1 VLGRARFSL
10 PQFIGGLYVISPVLI
25 APALWGVALV
35 STRASGDRRR
45 VVRPRRF
52 DPSCAALAG
61 IDHRLLGVMCTHRV
75 VRQDQLARLF
85 PEVPERTL
93 RYRTRRLHDLGL
105 AGRSR
110 PYRESGSAPN
120 HHWPTRRADCLVR
133 GEPQSRGGER
143 QTPNPVFLAHTAAL
157 TELYVTLTT
166 RAALA
171 GLELALYRR
180 EGEARETF
188 KDGTLERTLAP
199 DAMVV
204 LIDGEGRKLSA
215 FVEIDLGTMSHT
227 RLRFKAGLY
236 AAYAKSDAWRERHLF
251 LPALL
256 FLTTTPPRAT
266 RFLAALERAL
276 REPARRYESR
286 SRAPLAAA
294 AGALARTP
302 ERLLDE
308 ACLADFDGHDGL
320 RLLDVLHGARAP
332 YEQALARQRER
343 KEAEEQQRRHLRE
356 DPEAMRKHLRH
367 HEHSLASY
375 FQALRPVGVQAI
387 ELLRAST
394 DPPSLDERE
403 VLRVIVRDLGEALLD
418 PGMSALPPLGAGVD
432 GEVSLLIDSYRSAQQ
447 KRLHALAER
456 HGAGPQLREA
466 RERLRSGEL
475 IDHRTLISLHLD
487 AERDA
492 AGRQEQHERQLAYL
506 EWREHAARRLARQ
519 AGPLGRLTHR
529 REDFFPQID
538 RESLGVCRRC
548 REIVYPADRASG
560 HGDRR
565 PACHYCHDTYQIEA
579 YREDAPTS
587 TEREVRL

>member
-1 VLGRARFSL
+1 MLTAT
-10 PQFIGGLYVISPVLI
+10 
-25 APALWGVALV
+25 ALRGVALM
-35 STRASGDRRR
+35 SARASGDRRR

-52 DPSCAALAG
+52 DPSCAALAD

-133 GEPQSRGGER
+133 GAPLPRGGER

-157 TELYVTLTT
+157 TELYVTLAT
-166 RAALA
+166 RAPSVS
-171 GLELALYRR
+171 LELSIYRR

-188 KDGTLERTLAP
+188 KDETQERTLAP
-199 DAMVV
+199 DATVV
-204 LIDGEGRKLSA
+204 LVDGEGRKLGA
-215 FVEIDLGTMSHT
+215 FVEIDLGTMSHA

-256 FLTTTPPRAT
+256 FLTTTPARAT

-286 SRAPLAAA
+286 SRAPLVAA
-294 AGALARTP
+294 AGAFAHTP
-302 ERLLDE
+302 GRLLDE
-308 ACLADFDGHDGL
+308 ACLAGLNGHEGL
-320 RLLDVLHGARAP
+320 RLLDMLHGAREP
-332 YEQALARQRER
+332 YGRALARRRER
-343 KEAEEQQRRHLRE
+343 EEAEEQQRRHLRE
-356 DPEAMRKHLRH
+356 DPDAMRKHLRH

-375 FQALRPVGVQAI
+375 FQALGPVGVQAI

-432 GEVSLLIDSYRSAQQ
+432 GEVALLIDSYRSAQQ
-447 KRLHALAER
+447 KRLHALADQYGE
-456 HGAGPQLREA
+456 GPRLREA
-466 RERLRSGEL
+466 HESLRSGEL
-475 IDHRTLISLHLD
+475 IDHPALSRLRLD

-492 AGRQEQHERQLAYL
+492 AGRQEQHERRLAYL
-506 EWREHAARRLARQ
+506 EWRENAARRLARQ

-548 REIVYPADRASG
+548 REIVYPADCASG
-560 HGDRR
+560 HGDRG

-579 YREDAPTS
+579 YREDAPTR

>member
-1 VLGRARFSL
+1 MLTAT
-10 PQFIGGLYVISPVLI
+10 
-25 APALWGVALV
+25 ALRGVALV
-35 STRASGDRRR
+35 SARASGDRRR

-52 DPSCAALAG
+52 DPSCAALAD

-85 PEVPERTL
+85 PDVPERTL

-133 GEPQSRGGER
+133 GEPLPRGGER
-143 QTPNPVFLAHTAAL
+143 HAPNPVFLAHTAAL
-157 TELYVTLTT
+157 TELYVTLAT
-166 RAALA
+166 RAPSV
-171 GLELALYRR
+171 GLELSIYRR

-188 KDGTLERTLAP
+188 KDGAQERTLAP

-204 LIDGEGRKLSA
+204 LVDGEGRKLGA
-215 FVEIDLGTMSHT
+215 FVEIDLGTMSHA

-256 FLTTTPPRAT
+256 FLTTTQPRAT

-276 REPARRYESR
+276 REPTRRYESR
-286 SRAPLAAA
+286 PRAPLVAA

-302 ERLLDE
+302 GRLLDE
-308 ACLADFDGHDGL
+308 ACLADLDGQEGL
-320 RLLDVLHGARAP
+320 RLLDVLRQARAP
-332 YEQALARQRER
+332 YEQALARRRER
-343 KEAEEQQRRHLRE
+343 EEAEEQQQRRLRE
-356 DPEAMRKHLRH
+356 DPGAMREHLRH
-367 HEHSLASY
+367 HEHSLASF
-375 FQALRPVGVQAI
+375 FQALGPVGVQAV

-403 VLRVIVRDLGEALLD
+403 VLRVIARDLGEALLD

-432 GEVSLLIDSYRSAQQ
+432 GEVALLIDSYRSAQQ
-447 KRLHALAER
+447 KRLHALADQYGEGLR
-456 HGAGPQLREA
+456 LREA
-466 RERLRSGEL
+466 HERLRSGEL
-475 IDHRTLISLHLD
+475 IDHPALSRLRLD

-492 AGRQEQHERQLAYL
+492 AGRQEQHERRLAYL
-506 EWREHAARRLARQ
+506 EWREDAARRLARQ

-529 REDFFPQID
+529 REDFYPQID
-538 RESLGVCRRC
+538 RQALGVCRRC
-548 REIVYPADRASG
+548 REIVYPVDRASG
-560 HGDRR
+560 HGDRK

-579 YREDAPTS
+579 YREDAPAR

>member
-1 VLGRARFSL
+1 
-10 PQFIGGLYVISPVLI
+10 
-25 APALWGVALV
+25 
-35 STRASGDRRR
+35 
-45 VVRPRRF
+45 
-52 DPSCAALAG
+52 LAD
-61 IDHRLLGVMCTHRV
+61 IDHRLLGVMCAHRV

-85 PEVPERTL
+85 PDVPERTL

-133 GEPQSRGGER
+133 GEPLPRGGER

-157 TELYVTLTT
+157 TELYVTLAT
-166 RAALA
+166 RAPSV
-171 GLELALYRR
+171 GLELSIYRR

-188 KDGTLERTLAP
+188 KDGAQERTLAP

-204 LIDGEGRKLSA
+204 LVDGEGRKLGA
-215 FVEIDLGTMSHT
+215 FVEIDLGTMSHA

-256 FLTTTPPRAT
+256 FLTTTQPRAT

-276 REPARRYESR
+276 REPTRRYESR
-286 SRAPLAAA
+286 SRAPLVAA
-294 AGALARTP
+294 AGALAHTP
-302 ERLLDE
+302 GRLLDE
-308 ACLADFDGHDGL
+308 ACLADLDGQEGL
-320 RLLDVLHGARAP
+320 RLLNVLRQARAP
-332 YEQALARQRER
+332 YEQALARRRER
-343 KEAEEQQRRHLRE
+343 EEAEEQQRRHLRK
-356 DPEAMRKHLRH
+356 DPGAMREHLRH
-367 HEHSLASY
+367 HERSLASY
-375 FQALRPVGVQAI
+375 FQALGPVGVQAV

-403 VLRVIVRDLGEALLD
+403 VLRVIARDLGEALFD

-432 GEVSLLIDSYRSAQQ
+432 GEVALLIDSYRSAQQ
-447 KRLHALAER
+447 KRLHALADQYGE
-456 HGAGPQLREA
+456 GPRLREA
-466 RERLRSGEL
+466 HERLRSGEL
-475 IDHRTLISLHLD
+475 IDHPALSRLRLD
-487 AERDA
+487 AEQDA
-492 AGRQEQHERQLAYL
+492 AGRQGQHERRLAYL

-538 RESLGVCRRC
+538 RESLGVCRHC
-548 REIVYPADRASG
+548 QEIVYPADRASG
-560 HGDRR
+560 HGDRK
-565 PACHYCHDTYQIEA
+565 PACHYCHDTYQVEA
-579 YREDAPTS
+579 YREDASAS
-587 TEREVRL
+587 TEREVLL

>member
-1 VLGRARFSL
+1 
-10 PQFIGGLYVISPVLI
+10 
-25 APALWGVALV
+25 
-35 STRASGDRRR
+35 
-45 VVRPRRF
+45 
-52 DPSCAALAG
+52 
-61 IDHRLLGVMCTHRV
+61 MCTHRV

-133 GEPQSRGGER
+133 AEPLPRGGER

-157 TELYVTLTT
+157 TELYVTLAT
-166 RAALA
+166 RAASV
-171 GLELALYRR
+171 GLELAIYRR

-188 KDGTLERTLAP
+188 KDGTQERTLAP

-204 LIDGEGRKLSA
+204 LTDEAGRELGA
-215 FVEIDLGTMSHT
+215 FVEIDLGTMSHA

-236 AAYAKSDAWRERHLF
+236 AAYAKSDAWREHHLF

-256 FLTTTPPRAT
+256 FLTTTQPRAT

-276 REPARRYESR
+276 RKPTRRYESPPH
-286 SRAPLAAA
+286 APLVAA
-294 AGALARTP
+294 AGALAHTP
-302 ERLLDE
+302 GRLLDE
-308 ACLADFDGHDGL
+308 ACLADLDGQERL
-320 RLLDVLHGARAP
+320 RLLDMLRQARAP
-332 YEQALARQRER
+332 YEQVVARRRER
-343 KEAEEQQRRHLRE
+343 EEAEEQQRRRLRE
-356 DPEAMRKHLRH
+356 DPEAMREHLCR

-375 FQALRPVGVQAI
+375 FEALGPVGVQAVA
-387 ELLRAST
+387 LLRSSS

-403 VLRVIVRDLGEALLD
+403 VLRVIARDLGEALLD
-418 PGMSALPPLGAGVD
+418 PGMSALPALGAGVE
-432 GEVSLLIDSYRSAQQ
+432 GELTLLIDSYRSAQQ

-456 HGAGPQLREA
+456 CGEGPRLREA
-466 RERLRSGEL
+466 RERLRAGEL
-475 IDHRTLISLHLD
+475 IDHRTLSSLHLD
-487 AERDA
+487 AEQDA
-492 AGRQEQHERQLAYL
+492 SGRQEQHERRLAYL

-529 REDFFPQID
+529 REDFYPQID
-538 RESLGVCRRC
+538 RRSLGVCRRC
-548 REIVYPADRASG
+548 REIAYPADNESG
-560 HGDRR
+560 HSGR
-565 PACHYCHDTYQIEA
+565 PACHYCHDTYQVEA
-579 YREDAPTS
+579 YREDASTS